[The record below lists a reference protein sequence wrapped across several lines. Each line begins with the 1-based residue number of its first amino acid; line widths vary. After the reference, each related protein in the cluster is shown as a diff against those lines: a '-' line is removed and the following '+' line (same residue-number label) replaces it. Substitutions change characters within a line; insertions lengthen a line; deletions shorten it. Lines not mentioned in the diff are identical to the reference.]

1 MVEGRSEDW
10 LLGFEGCLGRAKV
23 AELGAGRVKE
33 GRWEVFVRAMVVF
46 CGSACGEL
54 RGMVIEDEAIVFG
67 LHGGSEL
74 ECSHG
79 FNGALYPWAG
89 PRLVRREA
97 LDRDQF

>member
-1 MVEGRSEDW
+1 
-10 LLGFEGCLGRAKV
+10 
-23 AELGAGRVKE
+23 
-33 GRWEVFVRAMVVF
+33 MVVF
-46 CGSACGEL
+46 YGSACGEL
-54 RGMVIEDEAIVFG
+54 RGVVVGDEAIGFG
-67 LHGGSEL
+67 LHKDSEL